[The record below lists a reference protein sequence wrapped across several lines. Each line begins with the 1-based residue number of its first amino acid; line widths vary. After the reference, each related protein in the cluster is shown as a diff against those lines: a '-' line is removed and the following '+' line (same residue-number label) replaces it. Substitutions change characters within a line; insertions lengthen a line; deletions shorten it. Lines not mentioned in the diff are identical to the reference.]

1 MPKKKTASKKKS
13 ATRKPSA
20 AKKAAAKKAA
30 KKTPTGKKAARK
42 TPATKAS
49 SSKKAPAKKKTST
62 RKKASAKR
70 KAIDLVKRPSHTPA
84 IFKPASK
91 RPAAILF
98 TMEEVREVLKKRAKE
113 EKSKEAAKK
122 AAASGQKEAPKV
134 AGRPDVEASEPQK
147 KSKHAAASLEDI
159 LGLSGGGSGGSAG
172 GGSASNKIPK
182 KFQKYYNLLMELRH
196 EVREELNLHTSDTL
210 KRSQKEDA
218 GDISISVD
226 AGTDNFDRDFALSL
240 LSSEQEALNE
250 IEAAIDRIHKGT
262 YGVCEVTGEPI
273 KEDRLEAVPFTR
285 FSVEGQKQYE
295 MNLRKRVSRAG
306 AFLNEASGEK
316 ITFGDDDGDN

>member
-1 MPKKKTASKKKS
+1 MPKKKTASKKKTT
-13 ATRKPSA
+13 TRKSPASKKTAVKKTAADKSPAKKSTRKTAAKKSA
-20 AKKAAAKKAA
+20 AKKATA
-30 KKTPTGKKAARK
+30 
-42 TPATKAS
+42 
-49 SSKKAPAKKKTST
+49 SKKAS
-62 RKKASAKR
+62 
-70 KAIDLVKRPSHTPA
+70 DFVKRPSHTPA
-84 IFKPASK
+84 IFKPSNK

-98 TMEEVREVLKKRAKE
+98 TIEEVREVLKKRAKE
-113 EKSKEAAKK
+113 EAKAK
-122 AAASGQKEAPKV
+122 AADEAGKKDTPKV
-134 AGRPDVEASEPQK
+134 AGQPVIESAEPPK
-147 KSKHAAASLEDI
+147 KSKHQAASLEDI
-159 LGLSGGGSGGSAG
+159 LGLSGGGSGGG
-172 GGSASNKIPK
+172 NTNKVPK
-182 KFQKYYNLLMELRH
+182 KFQKYYNLLMELRK
-196 EVREELNLHTSDTL
+196 EVRDELNLHTSDTL

-218 GDISISVD
+218 GDIATSVD

-295 MNLRKRVSRAG
+295 MNFRKRVSRAG

>member
-1 MPKKKTASKKKS
+1 MAKKKTTSKKKTSPRKSAPAKKSTSKKAATKKTATKAAQKKAVRKSASKKAS
-13 ATRKPSA
+13 
-20 AKKAAAKKAA
+20 
-30 KKTPTGKKAARK
+30 GKKAA
-42 TPATKAS
+42 
-49 SSKKAPAKKKTST
+49 T
-62 RKKASAKR
+62 RKKAS
-70 KAIDLVKRPSHTPA
+70 DYLKRPSHTPA
-84 IFKPASK
+84 IFKVSSK

-98 TMEEVREVLKKRAKE
+98 TMEDVRDVLKKRAREDARKKKE
-113 EKSKEAAKK
+113 ETNAKK
-122 AAASGQKEAPKV
+122 KAVKATEQAA
-134 AGRPDVEASEPQK
+134 VEVTEPPK
-147 KSKHAAASLEDI
+147 KSKHQAASLEDI
-159 LGLSGGGSGGSAG
+159 LGLSSSGPGTGPGSG
-172 GGSASNKIPK
+172 KVPR
-182 KFQKYYNLLMELRH
+182 KFQKYYNLLMELRR
-196 EVREELNLHTSDTL
+196 EVRDELNLHTSDTL

-218 GDISISVD
+218 GDIAISVD

-273 KEDRLEAVPFTR
+273 KPDRLEAVPFTR

-295 MNLRKRVSRAG
+295 MNFRKRVSRAG